1 LKKDRPG
8 EVSDDFIIQPFV
20 HRSSF
25 IVHRSLM
32 SAVFENSSETPI
44 PTHLSVLPDETLAA
58 LAPERG
64 GWFVDCTTGLGGHT
78 EALLRSNDAVRVV
91 AIDRDRDALGFA
103 ARRLAPFEGRV
114 TFVHRDYRELPDVL
128 DELNLPTVTGI
139 LADLGVSSWQLDDA
153 ERGFSFQRSGALDMR
168 MDRTQMTTA
177 AKLVNGLPE
186 RELADVIFEYGEER
200 YSRKIARRIVEAR
213 RVAPIET
220 TAQLAEI
227 VRKCVPVHGKQRID
241 PATRTFQAIRIAVNR
256 ELDELDDF
264 VAGCVERLAPG
275 GRLAIISFHSLED
288 RIIKHA
294 MRREA
299 GMAPEEDTPT
309 AQWEWQI
316 GKRPEPRVKLV
327 TRKPVIASE
336 VEQAANPR
344 SRSAKLRVCEKI
356 GSGVG

>member
-1 LKKDRPG
+1 
-8 EVSDDFIIQPFV
+8 
-20 HRSSF
+20 
-25 IVHRSLM
+25 M
-32 SAVFENSSETPI
+32 SAVFENPSETPF
-44 PTHLSVLPDETLAA
+44 PRHLSVLPDEVLEA

-78 EALLRSNDAVRVV
+78 EALLRANDAVRVV
-91 AIDRDRDALGFA
+91 AIDRDREALGFA
-103 ARRLAPFEGRV
+103 ERRLAPFAGRV

-128 DELNLPTVTGI
+128 DELKLPSVAGI

-186 RELADVIFEYGEER
+186 RELADVIFEFGEER
-200 YSRKIARRIVEAR
+200 LSRRIAKRIVEAR

-256 ELDELDDF
+256 ELDELDGF
-264 VAGCVERLAPG
+264 VAACVERLAPG

-288 RIIKHA
+288 RLIKHA

-299 GMAPEEDTPT
+299 GMAPEDDTPRS
-309 AQWEWQI
+309 QMDWNL
-316 GKRPEPRVKLV
+316 GKRPEPRVTLIS
-327 TRKPVIASE
+327 RKPVTASE
-336 VEQAANPR
+336 AEQAANPR
-344 SRSAKLRVCEKI
+344 ARSAKMRVCEKI
-356 GSGVG
+356 GPVVGRAESGNNREYGKK